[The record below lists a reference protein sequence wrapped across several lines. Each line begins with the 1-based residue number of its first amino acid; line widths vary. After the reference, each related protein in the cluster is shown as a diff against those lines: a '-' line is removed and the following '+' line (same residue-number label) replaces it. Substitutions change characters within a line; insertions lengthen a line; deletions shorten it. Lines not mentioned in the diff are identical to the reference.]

1 MSGTLY
7 LMKAVFSKVLRNSDG
22 DGYIKCNGLWDEHC
36 YEYTLRFTEDLWF
49 KLLLKYYGNG
59 MTWPQA

>member
-1 MSGTLY
+1 
-7 LMKAVFSKVLRNSDG
+7 MKAVFSKVLRNSDG